1 MDVESEHG
9 ITRKMSFV
17 GSQMVMRQILS
28 GSRICSVKIIP
39 RRAMAKRQLGTYPTT
54 PPPTPTTTITNTE
67 PLTIFEFSCLPTAFP
82 SATISSTPSTAI
94 TPTASPVPPIDAEGQ
109 ELIDELRTLNLY
121 VALIANG
128 GFEDVLCSAIN
139 PPALSNNTGI
149 NGTAVQNEV
158 CFTASIQA
166 INPPLYPLVVQGNQI
181 GLQKFAE
188 ISLYAVQVAAGYGGV
203 TATKS
208 DLEKLYEEI
217 DEESLNALFIGYILE
232 EGTRVKNY
240 VRNAAKRKI

>member
-1 MDVESEHG
+1 M
-9 ITRKMSFV
+9 
-17 GSQMVMRQILS
+17 
-28 GSRICSVKIIP
+28 
-39 RRAMAKRQLGTYPTT
+39 
-54 PPPTPTTTITNTE
+54 
-67 PLTIFEFSCLPTAFP
+67 
-82 SATISSTPSTAI
+82 
-94 TPTASPVPPIDAEGQ
+94 
-109 ELIDELRTLNLY
+109 NLY

-128 GFEDVLCSAIN
+128 GFADVSCSAIN

-158 CFTASIQA
+158 CFAASIQA

-181 GLQKFAE
+181 GLQKFAG

-217 DEESLNALFIGYILE
+217 DEESLNALFIGYIPE